1 MDLRELKQEQLRLA
15 PKIIL
20 RDSFTKVKTIGAAA
34 CVSCGKDL
42 IACVVVCG
50 FPALTLKEKKTF
62 LLPDPLTYVPSYEAY
77 REMPAIIEAF
87 NRLEEEPDILLVNGP
102 GINHPCRFGL
112 AAHLGLALQKPT
124 IGVGEKVSLGTV
136 QQGKIMFNGELLGF
150 EVLTRE
156 YANPLFVSPGNL
168 ISLGSVLD
176 IVRKCLKYPHKFPE
190 PLHLAQKLAKKEV
203 GRILEKSKP
212 QP

>member
-1 MDLRELKQEQLRLA
+1 
-15 PKIIL
+15 
-20 RDSFTKVKTIGAAA
+20 
-34 CVSCGKDL
+34 
-42 IACVVVCG
+42 
-50 FPALTLKEKKTF
+50 
-62 LLPDPLTYVPSYEAY
+62 
-77 REMPAIIEAF
+77 
-87 NRLEEEPDILLVNGP
+87 
-102 GINHPCRFGL
+102 
-112 AAHLGLALQKPT
+112 
-124 IGVGEKVSLGTV
+124 
-136 QQGKIMFNGELLGF
+136 MFNGELLGF